1 MDQTPSLPMRRS
13 RKPGLT
19 GFPTPAPHEL
29 LLTPQSL
36 AHVTRLP
43 PSSGGF
49 LPLLHAPITART
61 TWSVVTSVPTAPSKN
76 KDDLSPTG
84 DPTPRA
90 EPGLGV
96 TAARSTPSTT
106 GLLFNLGQ
114 PCASP
119 SFTVPS
125 CKSREGTECFYGAFQ
140 LRTFLTFYLADGD
153 ADRGQERM
161 WKAL

>member
-1 MDQTPSLPMRRS
+1 MDQTPSLPVRRS

-36 AHVTRLP
+36 AQVTRLP

-84 DPTPRA
+84 DPRA
-90 EPGLGV
+90 QSRAWAG
-96 TAARSTPSTT
+96 SHSCS
-106 GLLFNLGQ
+106 FNPL
-114 PCASP
+114 
-119 SFTVPS
+119 
-125 CKSREGTECFYGAFQ
+125 YHW
-140 LRTFLTFYLADGD
+140 LAV
-153 ADRGQERM
+153 
-161 WKAL
+161 